1 MLTQDALAKA
11 KALEVQVQAATFTKL
26 EHDLSEDA
34 AALRAWAKAE
44 ETRLSSV
51 DAMVLNHKRRRYV
64 QGLAKVREFS
74 EERLRVRQC
83 QPSELEV
90 AARQLPE
97 KHVRELA
104 SQPWQQARS
113 ETYNLGTCRLNKS
126 SFKICC
132 APHPLN

>member
-90 AARQLPE
+90 QLANF
-97 KHVRELA
+97 R
-104 SQPWQQARS
+104 RS
-113 ETYNLGTCRLNKS
+113 TSESLPVNPGNRPGQRH
-126 SFKICC
+126 II
-132 APHPLN
+132 